1 MTPAGEP
8 PLTDHALHRVSI
20 RARPIPR
27 PENHGRSGFGIF
39 ESRLIIPGEAYLGR
53 IHDMKNENLMA
64 PMPKK
69 AKRLERQG
77 PVQQQ
82 IRDKYDQASTT
93 QLSDYPPKRGFRRG
107 AAAGLGSRQ
116 YLE

>member
-1 MTPAGEP
+1 MTPTGEP
-8 PLTDHALHRVSI
+8 PLTDHASHRVSI
-20 RARPIPR
+20 GTGPIPR

>member
-1 MTPAGEP
+1 MTTAGEP

-20 RARPIPR
+20 GAGPIPR
-27 PENHGRSGFGIF
+27 PENHGGSGFGIF
-39 ESRLIIPGEAYLGR
+39 ESRLVIPGEAYLGR
-53 IHDMKNENLMA
+53 IHDMKNQNLMA

-77 PVQQQ
+77 TVQQQ
-82 IRDKYDQASTT
+82 IGDKYDQASTA
-93 QLSDYPPKRGFRRG
+93 QLSDHPPKRGFRSG
-107 AAAGLGSRQ
+107 ATAGLGGGE